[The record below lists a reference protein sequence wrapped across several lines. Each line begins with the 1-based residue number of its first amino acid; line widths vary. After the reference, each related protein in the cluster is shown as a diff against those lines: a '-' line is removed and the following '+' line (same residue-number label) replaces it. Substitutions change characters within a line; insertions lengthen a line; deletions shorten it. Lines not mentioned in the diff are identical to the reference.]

1 MAVEDV
7 GNEVMRFAVRLAG
20 LAMAVPVVAG
30 FVTLGA
36 AVLVGR
42 SVREVTRRGRA
53 LLSWRRE
60 SRREA
65 ARLDDSKAA

>member
-1 MAVEDV
+1 MVVEDV

-20 LAMAVPVVAG
+20 LAVAVPLVAG

-42 SVREVTRRGRA
+42 SVREATRRGRA
-53 LLSWRRE
+53 LLSQRRDGRRE
-60 SRREA
+60 PG
-65 ARLDDSKAA
+65 LDESKAA

>member
-20 LAMAVPVVAG
+20 LAVAVPLVAG

-36 AVLVGR
+36 AVLVAR
-42 SVREVTRRGRA
+42 SVREATRRGRA
-53 LLSWRRE
+53 LLPPWRRD

-65 ARLDDSKAA
+65 RLDESKAA

>member
-7 GNEVMRFAVRLAG
+7 GDEVLRLAVRLAA
-20 LAMAVPVVAG
+20 LALAVPVVAG

-42 SVREVTRRGRA
+42 SVREATRRGRA
-53 LLSWRRE
+53 LLPWWKD
-60 SRREA
+60 SRRGAELEA
-65 ARLDDSKAA
+65 PKAA